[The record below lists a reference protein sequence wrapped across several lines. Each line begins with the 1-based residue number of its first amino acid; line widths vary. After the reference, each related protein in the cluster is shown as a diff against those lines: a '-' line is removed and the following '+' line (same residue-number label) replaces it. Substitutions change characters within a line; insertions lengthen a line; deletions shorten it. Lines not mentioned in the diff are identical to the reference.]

1 MKLIYI
7 ANARIPT
14 EKAHGAQIFQ
24 MCESFA
30 NSKLDV
36 ELIIPWRFNH
46 IKQDPFEYYGVK
58 KNFKITKIFSF
69 DLIPLNF
76 GKFGFLIQAFSF
88 AEFATY
94 YVLAKSLFGKIKKTD
109 IIYSRDEISASYLS
123 IFKKNVFWE
132 THTAKKNF
140 IIDLLVQKSKGIIAI
155 TQGLKDFYTEK
166 YKINSDK
173 ILVGAD
179 AVDLEKFDIKITK
192 KEARGKLNL
201 PQDKKI
207 ISYIGKYKTMGESKG
222 VEKLIQIFPEILKF
236 NTSAYLLLVGIN
248 KDEIDEVDAI
258 FQTLNIKNS
267 QYKIVPHVL
276 QTTVPF
282 YLKASDVLTMN
293 YPNIEHYARYMS
305 PLKLFEYM
313 AGGAPIVSSDLPSIR
328 EILNE
333 NNSVLVQPDNPEA
346 LANGIKQ
353 VLQNSDL
360 ANRISKQAF
369 LDVQSYTWQKRAE
382 KIIKFIL

>member
-173 ILVGAD
+173 ILIGAD
-179 AVDLEKFDIKITK
+179 AVDLEKFDIKISK
-192 KEARGKLNL
+192 QEARKKLNL

-333 NNSVLVQPDNPEA
+333 NNSVLVQPD
-346 LANGIKQ
+346 
-353 VLQNSDL
+353 
-360 ANRISKQAF
+360 
-369 LDVQSYTWQKRAE
+369 
-382 KIIKFIL
+382 